1 MTKLEEAKKALEI
14 LKDYK
19 NKPNKDLVFVMDFIN
34 EDFENT
40 KKTVIR
46 LTEHLDKL
54 EQNYNLVLKEHNLR
68 LKK

>member
-54 EQNYNLVLKEHNLR
+54 EYNYNLILKLYFFFP
-68 LKK
+68 